1 MHNGDG
7 VPSTRRL
14 SRESGRFVRSTPG
27 SRSLARG
34 LQLLRTFRIG
44 TSALTN
50 AELADRTGLARPTVS
65 RLTRTL
71 VENGFLQYDI
81 GQQAYRLS
89 AVALSLGLAFRLQV
103 PLLDAASGLLAQAAR
118 EERVNVGLA
127 VADVDEMVIVEF
139 VRGSPSSAR
148 RVVVPGTRVP
158 LAGGSAGWA
167 WLGGLPER
175 ERKGQLACLAT
186 RPGTAWD
193 ALRMEMET
201 AFHAVE
207 TQGFCV
213 VQRSDGP
220 TGMSAPVR
228 SRQLPGCVVSFAIPL
243 ASESTAEL
251 AARHGPAL
259 LRLAARLEQAD
270 EALEPV

>member
-1 MHNGDG
+1 MRSGDD

-71 VENGFLQYDI
+71 VDNGFLQYDT

-103 PLLDAASGLLAQAAR
+103 PLLDVAAGLLAQAAR
-118 EERVNVGLA
+118 EERVNVGLS

-139 VRGSPSSAR
+139 VRGSAGSAR
-148 RVVVPGTRVP
+148 RVVVPGARVP
-158 LAGGSAGWA
+158 LTGSSAGWA

-175 ERKGQLACLAT
+175 EREEQLAWLAG
-186 RPGTAWD
+186 RHGTAWD
-193 ALRMEMET
+193 ALHAEMGT
-201 AFHAVE
+201 AFHAVA
-207 TQGFCV
+207 TQGFCI
-213 VQRSDGP
+213 VQRPDGP
-220 TGMSAPVR
+220 VGLSAPVR
-228 SRQLPGCVVSFAIPL
+228 SRQVPGCVVSFAIPL
-243 ASESTAEL
+243 ATQSAEEL

-259 LRLAARLEQAD
+259 LRLAARLERAD
-270 EALEPV
+270 EALEPL